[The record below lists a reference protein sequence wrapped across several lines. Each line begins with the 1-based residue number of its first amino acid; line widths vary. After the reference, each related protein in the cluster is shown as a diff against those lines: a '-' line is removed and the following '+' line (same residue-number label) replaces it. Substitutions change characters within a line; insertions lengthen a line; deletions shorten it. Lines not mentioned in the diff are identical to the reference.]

1 VGGQLRSPALLD
13 VAVAAAGL
21 LDRLLH
27 VTVALE
33 VALASAAGLE
43 EEEVLVVMTRSLY
56 DTLVTFPRH
65 RAALYVTLL
74 CSLRQ
79 VDAEEE
85 EEDGAM
91 ALDGDPDD
99 DTSDG
104 NTAAHRATVQRSAL
118 RSLRKCRRE
127 GAAALSRACLQLLRR
142 NWADCVTKRRYA
154 ARDVGCFVRL
164 SMHWAP
170 LCLAMVQV
178 RDLAPHAP
186 P

>member
-1 VGGQLRSPALLD
+1 
-13 VAVAAAGL
+13 
-21 LDRLLH
+21 
-27 VTVALE
+27 
-33 VALASAAGLE
+33 
-43 EEEVLVVMTRSLY
+43 
-56 DTLVTFPRH
+56 
-65 RAALYVTLL
+65 
-74 CSLRQ
+74 
-79 VDAEEE
+79 
-85 EEDGAM
+85 M

-142 NWADCVTKRRYA
+142 DWADCVTKRRYA

-170 LCLAMVQV
+170 LCLTMVQV
-178 RDLAPHAP
+178 RDIVRFPSAAPHAAP
-186 P
+186 